1 MNTTHTKHGFWH
13 RFFFSLDH
21 KDIGL
26 QYLITSMFI
35 TFFAGIFALV
45 FRMHLA
51 FPDVPV
57 WPFGIITNK
66 EYNVLVTNH
75 GLIMIM
81 WFSMGILLAAAGNY
95 LIPTMLGTD
104 DMAFPKLNKLSYWF
118 FLASVVVLIISFFLP
133 QKGFGG
139 GWTLY
144 PPLSVGDFGYNTP
157 YKSSLSRIFSSNAFV
172 LLALALEIVALLM
185 GGINFMVTLLNKRA
199 KGMGLFRVPL
209 VVWMIVIASI
219 LFMFSVGPL
228 VAGTFMLLLDI
239 TVGTGFYDPYRGGD
253 PLLWEHLFWFF
264 GHPEVYVIL
273 LPGLGILAE
282 VIAVNARKPL
292 FGYKFILSLV
302 TIAGILSL
310 MVWAHHQFVAGIDP
324 RAATIFSILT
334 IIISLP
340 FAGVILSYI
349 ATLKGSKFRL
359 TLPMKWAL
367 GAILLF
373 TILGGFTGLHLG
385 ASLFDIYVHDTS
397 FVVAHF
403 HYTLIPVVLFAGM
416 AGFYHWFNKYSGRH
430 LNKTLGEIHF
440 WLTLIFFNLFAFPLF
455 LLGLGG
461 QPRRYAGYQHI
472 DYLNGDYFTLLRE
485 IATVS
490 AVILILSQ
498 FIFIFNFIWSVYK
511 GKKVTDNNPWEAT
524 TLEWQTSSPPPHG
537 NFETYPVVYHGPY
550 EYSVPG
556 SDKDYIPQNQKS

>member
-1 MNTTHTKHGFWH
+1 MSTTHENKGFWH

-26 QYLITSMFI
+26 QYLITTMFI
-35 TFFAGIFALV
+35 AFFAGIFAMV
-45 FRMHLA
+45 FRIHLA
-51 FPDVPV
+51 FPDYHIPL
-57 WPFGIITNK
+57 FGIIDAK
-66 EYNVLVTNH
+66 EYNILVTNH
-75 GLIMIM
+75 GLIMVL
-81 WFSMGILLAAAGNY
+81 WLSMGILLATAGNY

-118 FLASVVVLIISFFLP
+118 FLLSVIILIISFFLP

-157 YKSSLSRIFSSNAFV
+157 YKTFSDRFFSSNTFV
-172 LLALALEIVALLM
+172 LLAIALEFVALLM
-185 GGINFMVTLLNKRA
+185 GGINFMVTLFNKRA
-199 KGMGLFRVPL
+199 KGMGLLQVPL
-209 VVWMIVIASI
+209 LVWMIVIASI

-239 TVGTGFYDPYRGGD
+239 NAGTGFYDASRGGD

-282 VIAVNARKPL
+282 VITTNARKTL
-292 FGYKFILSLV
+292 FGYKFILVLV
-302 TIAGILSL
+302 LIATVLSL
-310 MVWAHHQFVAGIDP
+310 MVWAHHQFVAGVDP
-324 RAATIFSILT
+324 RAATVFGILT

-340 FAGVILSYI
+340 FAGVILSFL
-349 ATLKGSKFRL
+349 ATLWKSNLRL
-359 TLPMKWAL
+359 TLPMKWAMS
-367 GAILLF
+367 AIVLF

-385 ASLFDIYVHDTS
+385 AALFDMYAHDTS

-403 HYTLIPVVLFAGM
+403 HYTLIPVVIFAGM
-416 AGFYHWFNKYSGRH
+416 AGFYHWFNKFSGRE
-430 LNKTLGEIHF
+430 LNQFLGNLHF
-440 WLTLIFFNLFAFPLF
+440 WLTFIFFNGFGIPLF
-455 LLGLGG
+455 LLGLAG
-461 QPRRYAGYQHI
+461 QPRRYAGYDHI
-472 DYLNGDYFTLLRE
+472 PYLSEGYLPLLRE
-485 IATVS
+485 IATIS
-490 AVILILSQ
+490 AVILVLSQ

-511 GKKVTDNNPWEAT
+511 GKKVTSNNPWQST

-537 NFETYPVVYHGPY
+537 NFEVYPVVYHGPY
-550 EYSVPG
+550 EYNRPG
-556 SDKDYIPQNQKS
+556 VDKDFLPQNQKI